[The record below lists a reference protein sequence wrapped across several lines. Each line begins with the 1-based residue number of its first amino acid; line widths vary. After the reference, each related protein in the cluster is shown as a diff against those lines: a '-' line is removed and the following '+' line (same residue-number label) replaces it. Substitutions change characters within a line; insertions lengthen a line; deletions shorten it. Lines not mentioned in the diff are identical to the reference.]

1 MFKTLAIAAVLVLP
15 VAALAQTAPSELPT
29 KSPEWEPLEWEL
41 DTEALREGLL
51 ALGQADPAAQDPAT
65 KAQLLAL
72 RESLG
77 NLKAALGDG
86 PEADATLKV
95 LQDIGTSEL
104 QPSPAQLAKLGM
116 GLRTAMKDATPEER
130 ERAMTALMWLQS
142 QGGDADPLAALM
154 RDFGDADT
162 AAALGMLQNLGT
174 DGAEGRSTVLSQ
186 EALDVARAF
195 GGTGGNGDSA
205 LAEEH
210 VRRLLAGEEVGA
222 DE

>member
-1 MFKTLAIAAVLVLP
+1 MIKTLTIAAMLALP
-15 VAALAQTAPSELPT
+15 GAALAQTAPADP
-29 KSPEWEPLEWEL
+29 PVEPLEWEL

-51 ALGQADPAAQDPAT
+51 ALGQADPAAQDPQT

-77 NLKAALGDG
+77 NLKTALGDG

-116 GLRTAMKDATPEER
+116 GLRKAMTDATPEER
-130 ERAMTALMWLQS
+130 ERAMTALTWLQAQGS
-142 QGGDADPLAALM
+142 GGDPLSVLM
-154 RDFGDADT
+154 RDFGNADT

-195 GGTGGNGDSA
+195 GATGGNGDAA

-210 VRRLLAGEEVGA
+210 VRRLLAGEEA
-222 DE
+222 KPDE

>member
-1 MFKTLAIAAVLVLP
+1 MLKILTIATLLALP
-15 VAALAQTAPSELPT
+15 GAALAQTAPAEP
-29 KSPEWEPLEWEL
+29 PVEPLEWEL

-51 ALGQADPAAQDPAT
+51 AIGQADPAAQDPAT

-77 NLKAALGDG
+77 SLKTALGDG
-86 PEADATLKV
+86 PEAYTTLKV

-116 GLRTAMKDATPEER
+116 GLRKAITDATPEER
-130 ERAMTALMWLQS
+130 ERAMTALMWLQA
-142 QGGDADPLAALM
+142 QGGGADPLGALM
-154 RDFGDADT
+154 RDFGNADT
-162 AAALGMLQNLGT
+162 AAALGLLQNLGT
-174 DGAEGRSTVLSQ
+174 DGVEGRSTVLSQ

-195 GGTGGNGDSA
+195 GGMGGNGDAA

-210 VRRLLAGEEVGA
+210 VRRLLAGEEA
-222 DE
+222 KPDE